1 MLCIIQARYSSKR
14 LRGKVLKKIYG
25 LSILER
31 VYNQVKKSRKVSKII
46 IATSNQEDDK
56 KIIKFCKVKKISYF
70 AGPLNNVLRRFYLIL
85 KNRNY
90 KSFVRISSDS
100 PFMDPKLIDKG
111 INLFNQNDYDWV
123 TNVFKRSFPKGFS
136 IEVIKTNIILNSI
149 SKIKKKEFKEHVT
162 TFFYKNFK
170 NYKIKNFYNKTDK
183 SDINLSIDTKDDL
196 DRAKKIIKFCK
207 NRIFS
212 LNYILKIYTKII

>member
-111 INLFNQNDYDWV
+111 INLFNQNDYDLV

>member
-1 MLCIIQARYSSKR
+1 VLCIIQARYSSKR

-111 INLFNQNDYDWV
+111 INLFNQNDYDLV

>member
-111 INLFNQNDYDWV
+111 INLFNQNDYDLV

-212 LNYILKIYTKII
+212 LNYILKIYKKII